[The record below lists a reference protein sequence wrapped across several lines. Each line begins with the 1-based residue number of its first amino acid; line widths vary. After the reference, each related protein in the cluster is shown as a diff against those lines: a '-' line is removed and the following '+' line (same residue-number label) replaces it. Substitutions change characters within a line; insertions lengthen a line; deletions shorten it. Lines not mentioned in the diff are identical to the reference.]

1 MTRDQLKIIRLL
13 KKLDIS
19 QAELAE
25 VLGVTRGAV
34 CHWVNGVTNP
44 SKTVMKLIEEKYK

>member
-19 QAELAE
+19 PEKLAE

-34 CHWVNGVTNP
+34 YHWINGRTNP
-44 SKTVMKLIEEKYK
+44 SKPVMKLIEEKYK

>member
-19 QAELAE
+19 PEKLAE

-34 CHWVNGVTNP
+34 YHWVKGRTNP
-44 SKTVMKLIEEKYK
+44 SKPVMNLIEKTFK